1 MRTHRLPSHE
11 ECRELIRQCHLP
23 THIRKHSEAVAR
35 MGIFLARRLA
45 EKGIPVDVDLVERA
59 CLLHDLFRV
68 CDFPLEDFRPF
79 EQPVTEADKTKWRR
93 LKAEHGNHRH
103 EDAAHAFL
111 KDRYPVL
118 AETIRK
124 HRYTA
129 IIPEEDGLD
138 SWEEKIVYYADKRAM
153 HDIIVPLK
161 QRLDDAHRR
170 SAFAL
175 AKADKPYNC
184 KMEARVDA
192 LIFRLEEELFRRLD
206 VEPDEVTEEL
216 IARCSEEEA
225 A

>member
-1 MRTHRLPSHE
+1 MV
-11 ECRELIRQCHLP
+11 RQCHLP
-23 THIRKHSEAVAR
+23 THIRKHSEAVTR
-35 MGIFLARRLA
+35 MGVFLARRLA
-45 EKGIPVDVDLVERA
+45 EKGITVDVDLVERA

-79 EQPVTEADKTKWRR
+79 EQPVTEADKSKWRS
-93 LKAEHGNHRH
+93 LKAEHGHRRH

-111 KDRYPVL
+111 QDQYPVL

-129 IIPEEDGLD
+129 IIAEEEGLD

-153 HDIIVPLK
+153 HDTIVPLK

-175 AKADKPYNC
+175 AKAGKPYNPE
-184 KMEARVDA
+184 METKVDA
-192 LIFRLEEELFRRLD
+192 LIFRLEEELFSRLD

-216 IARCSEEEA
+216 IARTSEEEA